1 MLVLTKH
8 EVESLI
14 DPDALRAAVAA
25 ALADLSAGRASMP
38 TRIAAMVA
46 ERDALLA
53 AMPAYLP
60 SANALTTKLV
70 SLFPRN
76 TDRPTHQAVIVAF
89 DAMTG
94 TPAALM
100 DGEAITAART
110 AAASAL
116 ATDLL
121 ARKDVARLVV
131 IGTGVQARAHLRAVA
146 RVRRFR
152 AIHVAGRDPRN
163 AEALARAFADDTHR
177 RSDAGGPFPE
187 IGVYARIE
195 QAVREADVVCACTH
209 SPDPVVRREWL
220 RPGTHVNSVG
230 YNTAGREVDE
240 GTVADALVVVESR
253 AAALAAPPG
262 GSNDLLW
269 PIRDGRITAAHVHA
283 ELGEIVAG
291 TRPGRTADGQIT
303 LYKSVGVAVEDAAA
317 AALVLRV
324 ARERGV
330 GKEIEI

>member
-1 MLVLTKH
+1 MLVLDKH
-8 EVESLI
+8 EVEALL

-38 TRIAAMVA
+38 TRIAAVVA

-53 AMPAYLP
+53 VMPAYLP
-60 SANALTTKLV
+60 SAGALTTKLV

-89 DAMTG
+89 DPLTG
-94 TPAALM
+94 TPTALM

-121 ARKDVARLVV
+121 ARRDAETLVV
-131 IGTGVQARAHLRAVA
+131 IGTGVQARAHVRAVS
-146 RVRRFR
+146 RVRKFR
-152 AIHVAGRDPRN
+152 EVSVVGRD
-163 AEALARAFADDTHR
+163 ATKAQSLAKEFAGELR
-177 RSDAGGPFPE
+177 MGA
-187 IGVYARIE
+187 YAHVE
-195 QAVREADVVCACTH
+195 DAVRQADVVCACTH
-209 SPDPVVRREWL
+209 SADPVVRREWL
-220 RPGTHVNSVG
+220 RPGTHINSVG
-230 YNTAGREVDE
+230 YNTAGREID
-240 GTVADALVVVESR
+240 GDTVAAALVVIESR
-253 AAALAAPPG
+253 AATLAPPPG

-269 PIRDGRITAAHVHA
+269 PIRDGLIDATHVHA
-283 ELGEIVAG
+283 ELGELVSG
-291 TRPGRTADGQIT
+291 LRPGRANASQIT

-317 AALVLRV
+317 AALVLRL

-330 GKEIEI
+330 GRTIAI

>member
-1 MLVLTKH
+1 MLVLDKR
-8 EVESLI
+8 EVESLL

-38 TRIAAMVA
+38 TRIAALVA
-46 ERDALLA
+46 EKDALLA

-60 SANALTTKLV
+60 SAGALTTKLV

-76 TDRPTHQAVIVAF
+76 TDRPTHQAVILAF
-89 DAMTG
+89 DPQTG

-110 AAASAL
+110 AAGSAL

-121 ARKDVARLVV
+121 ARQDVATLAVL
-131 IGTGVQARAHLRAVA
+131 GAGVQARAHLRALP

-152 AIHVAGRDPRN
+152 EIIVGARDTSK
-163 AEALARAFADDTHR
+163 ASALAREIA
-177 RSDAGGPFPE
+177 SE
-187 IGVYARIE
+187 IGVSVRAASFSD
-195 QAVREADVVCACTH
+195 AVRAADVVCACTH
-209 SPDPVVRREWL
+209 SAEPVVRRQWL

-230 YNTAGREVDE
+230 YNTAGREVDGE
-240 GTVADALVVVESR
+240 TVAASLVVVESR
-253 AAALAAPPG
+253 GAALAPPPG

-269 PIRDGRITAAHVHA
+269 PIRDGLITAAHVQA
-283 ELGEIVAG
+283 ELGELVSG
-291 TRPGRTADGQIT
+291 SRPGRADATQLT

-317 AALVLRV
+317 AALVLRL
-324 ARERGV
+324 ARERGI
-330 GKEIEI
+330 GRTIEL

>member
-14 DPDALRAAVAA
+14 DPDGLRAAVASA
-25 ALADLSAGRASMP
+25 MADLSAGRASMP

-60 SANALTTKLV
+60 SAHALTTKLV

-89 DAMTG
+89 DPDSG

-121 ARKDVARLVV
+121 ARRDAETLVV
-131 IGTGVQARAHLRAVA
+131 IGTGVQARAHLRAVP
-146 RVRRFR
+146 RVRSFR
-152 AIHVAGRDPRN
+152 SIHIAARDLEK
-163 AEALARAFADDTHR
+163 AKALAQELGGGEPGRFIASADIAD
-177 RSDAGGPFPE
+177 
-187 IGVYARIE
+187 
-195 QAVREADVVCACTH
+195 AVREADVVCACTH
-209 SPDPVVRREWL
+209 SPDPVVHRDWL
-220 RPGTHVNSVG
+220 REGTHVNSVG

-253 AAALAAPPG
+253 AASLAPPPG

-283 ELGEIVAG
+283 ELGEIVAK
-291 TRPGRTADGQIT
+291 TRPGRTDDHQIT

-317 AALVLRV
+317 AALVLRL
-324 ARERGV
+324 ARERGI
-330 GKEIEI
+330 GREIQI